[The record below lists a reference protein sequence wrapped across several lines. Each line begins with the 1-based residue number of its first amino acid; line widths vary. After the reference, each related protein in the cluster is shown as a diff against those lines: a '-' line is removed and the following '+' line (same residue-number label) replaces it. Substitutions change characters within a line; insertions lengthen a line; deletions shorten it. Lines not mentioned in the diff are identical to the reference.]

1 MFCLMSSAQ
10 NILFSSKQEITPPLS
25 SSLYVLADRGE
36 NASKSRGE
44 GTNPTGGG
52 KRGEETGRAEG
63 AHPERVRGRAG
74 EEETKGNGGEEANI

>member
-1 MFCLMSSAQ
+1 MSSAQ
-10 NILFSSKQEITPPLS
+10 NILFSAKQEITPPPPPPLS